1 MSRRVAVTVVAFAL
15 LGAVSCEDITTQQ
28 RQTTL
33 VVEISAGASPFL
45 AAGDTLLGDTVSFTA
60 RLTDSGREVPIVSQ
74 QFSSTNPSVVEIL
87 NASTGDA
94 TFKSTGEAT
103 VRVTISDPGLQGTV
117 DLQGQMDLRVTEY
130 VPQFSLSSTVTG
142 AAVPANDGL
151 MGDIVRA
158 NVTVTKDGNAV
169 TSSGVRIVSSSNTD
183 VVDPSGAT
191 GADLAL
197 LKGEGTANLRITVD
211 QPQIPGHPNR
221 LIEGMLSVTVKP
233 FVVRRDVITKVSGDL
248 SLINGDTLVTDSVVF
263 RATVVKAGNDT
274 VKNFTSAGTRWTS
287 SNPTVVRIVSDTMAV
302 FENPGSALVS
312 VEFDDLDLPGEPF
325 GDTLRV
331 STFVRQVNIE
341 SNFAGPGPLADT
353 LRTDSVTVTVAVTK
367 NAQPR
372 LSTVQS
378 IETSDSLIV
387 RPVTAIVNQA
397 VFADTG
403 QSWLWVNLSQP
414 RLPRRAL
421 RDSVQLRVTTYLLT
435 ADSASSTTPVMGDT
449 VQYFASV
456 RDTRGDTLLTA
467 FAANF
472 TSADPSVVRLLNA
485 GTGSGL
491 ARDTGTSTVS
501 VTLTDPT
508 LPNATLGATYIP
520 TLITVE
526 RFYGQPSITSG
537 DFRDFVTVS
546 ASELHKF
553 TDSTRVFFPNGT
565 IGYVDT
571 ATADTLKFFVGAGT
585 NSGQLTLVNLV
596 DDVGGARDTVLTR
609 FSFSSAGTV
618 DDPFEPNDAFPLA
631 DTDTVDLSARL
642 PFDEIL
648 SMDPVRVPSDTN
660 FFWISVPSGPGETF
674 DVRAAWQQ
682 AANIDFFVCNG
693 IGNPPTSYDD
703 TACSRPKT
711 ANTSGPGDFVEEA
724 LNLFLGAGR
733 HVFGFYCPAA
743 GPCPAL
749 AVTYRVTVERQ

>member
-1 MSRRVAVTVVAFAL
+1 
-15 LGAVSCEDITTQQ
+15 
-28 RQTTL
+28 
-33 VVEISAGASPFL
+33 
-45 AAGDTLLGDTVSFTA
+45 
-60 RLTDSGREVPIVSQ
+60 
-74 QFSSTNPSVVEIL
+74 
-87 NASTGDA
+87 
-94 TFKSTGEAT
+94 
-103 VRVTISDPGLQGTV
+103 
-117 DLQGQMDLRVTEY
+117 
-130 VPQFSLSSTVTG
+130 
-142 AAVPANDGL
+142 VPANDGL
-151 MGDIVRA
+151 IGDIVRA

-169 TSSGVRIVSSSNTD
+169 SSSGVRIATSSNTN

-191 GADLAL
+191 GPDLAL
-197 LKGEGTANLRITVD
+197 LKGEGTANLTITVD

-221 LIEGMLSVTVKP
+221 LIAGMLSVTVKP
-233 FVVRRDVITKVSGDL
+233 FVVRPGMVSLVTGDM
-248 SLINGDTLVTDSVVF
+248 SLVNGDTLVTDSVVF

-274 VKNFTSAGTRWTS
+274 VKNFTAAGSRWTS
-287 SNPTVVRIVSDTMAV
+287 SDPTVVRIVSDTMAV
-302 FENPGSALVS
+302 FENPGSAVGS

-353 LRTDSVTVTVAVTK
+353 LRTDSVTVNVAVTK
-367 NAQPR
+367 DAQAR
-372 LSTVQS
+372 ASTVQS

-414 RLPRRAL
+414 RLPRRSL
-421 RDSVQLRVTTYLLT
+421 RDSVQLRVTTYVLT

-449 VQYFASV
+449 VQYFSSV
-456 RDTRGDTLLTA
+456 RDTRGDTLLTV
-467 FAANF
+467 FSTNF
-472 TSADPSVVRLLNA
+472 TSGDPAVVRLINA
-485 GTGSGL
+485 GAGSAL
-491 ARDTGTSTVS
+491 ARDTGTATVS

-508 LPNATLGATYIP
+508 LPNATLSDSYSP
-520 TLITVE
+520 TVITLE

-565 IGYVDT
+565 VGYVDT

-585 NSGQLTLVNLV
+585 DSGQLTFVNLV

-609 FSFSSAGTV
+609 FSFTSAGTV
-618 DDPFEPNDAFPLA
+618 DDPFEPNDVFPLS
-631 DTDTVDLSARL
+631 DTDTVDLTARL
-642 PFDEIL
+642 PLDEIL
-648 SMDPVRVPSDTN
+648 SMDPIKAPSDTN

-682 AANIDFFVCNG
+682 NANIDFFVCNG
-693 IGNPPTSYDD
+693 IGNPPTGYDD
-703 TACSRPKT
+703 LACTRPKSS
-711 ANTSGPGDFVEEA
+711 NTSGPGDFVEEQ
-724 LNLFLGAGR
+724 LNMLLGAGR
-733 HVFGFYCPAA
+733 HVFGFYCPVA
-743 GPCPAL
+743 GPCPVV
-749 AVTYRVTVERQ
+749 AVTYRVAMERK